1 MHQRL
6 TIVLRVPVH
15 FFTLS
20 LFSMKRFT
28 LLRLSCVVLLGAIT
42 LSSCEQLNITPK
54 KAGKDCKTK
63 TASDSTN
70 TGGVS

>member
-1 MHQRL
+1 
-6 TIVLRVPVH
+6 
-15 FFTLS
+15 
-20 LFSMKRFT
+20 MKRFT